1 MYPTPEL
8 ASLLRRTA
16 DRIQS
21 QRWGFWD
28 REYRWQDSTRCN
40 CGLLVRE
47 ALGWDGD
54 QLSLRI
60 HRGTWRSIA
69 QTAYRTA
76 ALTLR
81 DPLQQEMRCSVTGLR
96 LGYVFEKMA
105 EWGFD
110 QPEDFAALEELS
122 DPVILA
128 RLTEKGLEQVQRNRA
143 VHVVLYMRELAD
155 WIDEQLEAKAQ
166 LSRLTQ
172 ALHKEETEETVPVQV
187 CLS

>member
-1 MYPTPEL
+1 MHPTPEL

-28 REYRWQDSTRCN
+28 TEYRWQDSTRCN

-81 DPLQQEMRCSVTGLR
+81 DPLQQEQRCSVTGLR

-105 EWGFD
+105 ELGFD
-110 QPEDFAALEELS
+110 RPEDFAALEELS

-128 RLTEKGLEQVQRNRA
+128 RLAKKGLEQVQRNSA
-143 VHVVLYMRELAD
+143 MHVVLYMRELAD
-155 WIDEQLEAKAQ
+155 WMDEQLQAQ
-166 LSRLTQ
+166 AQINRLTQ
-172 ALHKEETEETVPVQV
+172 TLHKEEEVPVRQSV
-187 CLS
+187 RLG

>member
-1 MYPTPEL
+1 MRPTPEL
-8 ASLLRRTA
+8 AALLRRTA

-21 QRWGFWD
+21 QHWGFWD
-28 REYRWQDSTRCN
+28 WEYCWRDSTRCN

-47 ALGWDGD
+47 ALGWDRQ

-69 QTAYRTA
+69 QTAYRTV
-76 ALTLR
+76 ALALR
-81 DPLQQEMRCSVTGLR
+81 DPWQLEGQCEATGLR

-105 EWGFD
+105 ELGFD

-128 RLTEKGLEQVQRNRA
+128 RLAEKGVEPVQRDQA
-143 VHVVLYMRELAD
+143 IHVALYMRELAD
-155 WIDEQLEAKAQ
+155 WIDEQLQAQ
-166 LSRLTQ
+166 AQISRLSQPLPKTPGI
-172 ALHKEETEETVPVQV
+172 LVQQSV
-187 CLS
+187 HLT

>member
-1 MYPTPEL
+1 MRPTPEL

-28 REYRWQDSTRCN
+28 REYCWRDSTRCN

-47 ALGWDGD
+47 ALGWNRE

-76 ALTLR
+76 ALALR
-81 DPLQQEMRCSVTGLR
+81 DPLQHQGRCSVTGLR

-105 EWGFD
+105 ELGLD
-110 QPEDFAALEELS
+110 RPEDFAALEELS

-128 RLTEKGLEQVQRNRA
+128 RLAEKGLEQIQRNKA
-143 VHVVLYMRELAD
+143 MHVVFYMRELAD
-155 WIDEQLEAKAQ
+155 WIDEQLQAQAQ

-172 ALHKEETEETVPVQV
+172 ALHKEETVSVSVQA
-187 CLS
+187 SIG